1 MKFLNKL
8 NKYYPL
14 AGVLVIFLSFLRQFI
29 YYYQFNIDITNYVS
43 LSEFIIL
50 FLKHSI
56 IIILIIFLVYP
67 LVLLIKNLRTL
78 IKKISKMDK
87 IKKRI
92 LLVSIFVISGIINYL
107 TISNLISHS
116 NTEKS
121 GYFIVSYTTS
131 IFFIIL
137 TYSVLLI
144 MLRNN
149 ISRKV
154 QLISGVLFTVIFT
167 ISIALLK
174 SYQTKN
180 TSSDIIFEI
189 KLEKETIITDD
200 KLLRVGQTENYLFL
214 YDIKKESTRIIK
226 TEKILELFIHSKD

>member
-149 ISRKV
+149 I
-154 QLISGVLFTVIFT
+154 
-167 ISIALLK
+167 
-174 SYQTKN
+174 
-180 TSSDIIFEI
+180 
-189 KLEKETIITDD
+189 
-200 KLLRVGQTENYLFL
+200 
-214 YDIKKESTRIIK
+214 
-226 TEKILELFIHSKD
+226 